1 MFQRPR
7 LFTPKER
14 AKLANSEGAVA
25 KLSLAQP
32 SSLSPHDAPSE
43 LLVFA
48 TPTNLFGLLV
58 VLGSDRPPIRKLRRK
73 TTVACASWSS
83 GLY

>member
-58 VLGSDRPPIRKLRRK
+58 VLAMLGPSADQKAPTKDD
-73 TTVACASWSS
+73 S
-83 GLY
+83 GLCFLV